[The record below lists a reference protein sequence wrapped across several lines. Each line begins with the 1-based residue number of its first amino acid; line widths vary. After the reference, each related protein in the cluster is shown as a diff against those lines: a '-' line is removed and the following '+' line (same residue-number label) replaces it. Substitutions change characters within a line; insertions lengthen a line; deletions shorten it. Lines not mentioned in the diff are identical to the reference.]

1 MGRKRRKKII
11 PGVKLTGIADK
22 GKSVGRDEEG
32 RVVFVDNAAPGDVV
46 DVLVYRKKK
55 GFFQGVPKAFHEMS
69 DDRIPAFCDHYDQC
83 GGCKW
88 QHITYEAQLRHK
100 QKVVEDALTRIAKM
114 EPDEMSPILGADHTR
129 YYRNKLE
136 FSFSSKRW
144 LTRAEID
151 ADLSNRADVLGFHPP
166 GAYDKVVDIQHCWLQ
181 PDPSNA
187 IRNQIRRIAHARE
200 LPFFDSRA
208 NEGFLRQ
215 LLVRIS
221 SLGQVMV
228 VVSFYRH
235 EPKLMNPFMDDILE
249 QLPEID
255 TLLYCINP
263 KPNDFMFDLDM
274 EVYYGSGFIEDRLRD
289 LTFKIGPKSF
299 FQTNTR
305 QAERLYDV
313 AVEFAG
319 LKGDENVYDL
329 YCGIGSIALY
339 QAGKCRQVVGI
350 EEVEEAIE
358 DARTN
363 AALNGIENAVFH
375 AGDVRDV
382 LDEEFA
388 SRHGSPDVVITD
400 PPRAGMHP
408 KVVKTLLELLPPKIV
423 YVSCN
428 PATQARDLQLLAE
441 AYRLV
446 RSQAVDMF
454 PHTHH
459 IENVVL
465 LQRK

>member
-1 MGRKRRKKII
+1 M
-11 PGVKLTGIADK
+11 TGIADK